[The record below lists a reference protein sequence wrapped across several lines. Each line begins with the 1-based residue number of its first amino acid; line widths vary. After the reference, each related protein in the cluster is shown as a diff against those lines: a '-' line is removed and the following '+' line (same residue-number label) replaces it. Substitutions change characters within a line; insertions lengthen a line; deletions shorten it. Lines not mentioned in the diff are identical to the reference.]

1 MKMRPSERLKVSK
14 ISRVLLL
21 IQENVAFL
29 KRLRDANPEKAVLR
43 QVNLSP
49 AVLVEKTLHNLL
61 EDSFIAISVLCSSSF
76 QNCPLLLAPYK
87 DLFSL

>member
-1 MKMRPSERLKVSK
+1 MKMRPSERLKGVQDL
-14 ISRVLLL
+14 SRVLLL

-43 QVNLSP
+43 QVNLSH

-61 EDSFIAISVLCSSSF
+61 EDSFIAIRMRDQDVIHE
-76 QNCPLLLAPYK
+76 N
-87 DLFSL
+87 